1 MCNCRNSTFVL
12 ITALITVYFSNII
25 VAFRL
30 FALFALTNLRL
41 YRRLPL
47 FPKNYGNAL
56 FSGALFLGFASLMS
70 LTAQQESLFSISQL
84 LPFVKYFFQLFSKV
98 FYSLIYPAARDSLI
112 ILPHLFHLVKGF
124 FELFSKKFMRP
135 KIGRIKLYFLYII
148 RPP

>member
-25 VAFRL
+25 
-30 FALFALTNLRL
+30 
-41 YRRLPL
+41 

-112 ILPHLFHLVKGF
+112 ILSHLFHLVKGF
-124 FELFSKKFMRP
+124 FELFSKKIYASENRTHKTIFP
-135 KIGRIKLYFLYII
+135 IYYKASIKPLRRSALTLA
-148 RPP
+148 PLSLG